1 MIILPK
7 PTNVILLE
15 DNIYKAMDIKS
26 ALRFCG
32 INDRDVIWEKYQ
44 DVGFERIQEYARQ
57 NTPIQLIITDMHYP
71 LRAGAESDWEAG
83 FKLLKR
89 LKQEELDVPVII
101 CSTGNF
107 ESVASEVL
115 GTVYYNPNR
124 DLNWDLKEILEK
136 L

>member
-1 MIILPK
+1 MPK
-7 PTNVILLE
+7 QTKVLLLE

-44 DVGFERIQEYARQ
+44 DAGFERIREYAEQ
-57 NTPIQLIITDMHYP
+57 NTPIQLIITDMHYQ
-71 LRAGAESDWEAG
+71 LRVGAESDREAG
-83 FKLLKR
+83 FKLLER
-89 LKQEELDVPVII
+89 LKQEELCIPVII

-107 ESVASEVL
+107 ESVSSEVL
-115 GTVYYNPNR
+115 GTVCYNPNR
-124 DLNWDLKEILEK
+124 DLNWDLKRILEK